1 MYNEEGD
8 IIISE
13 EEYIVIRRLKELKAA
28 YRTDYDE
35 LKQLKSEVQYCQRLV
50 DQSRQ
55 RLIQGLYVQYSWC
68 WSLSFMHTHTD
79 TQFL

>member
-55 RLIQGLYVQYSWC
+55 RLIQGLC
-68 WSLSFMHTHTD
+68 LE
-79 TQFL
+79 